1 MCVIVIF
8 VVWEGEDG
16 GKERFNVVRVHEEG
30 WVGGIL
36 YCMYFYFLFFILVL
50 GGGMLRWGLH
60 LFVGGGNVGGMTSHC
75 V

>member
-36 YCMYFYFLFFILVL
+36 YCMFFYFLFFILIL
-50 GGGMLRWGLH
+50 GGDVKMGIASICWRR
-60 LFVGGGNVGGMTSHC
+60 
-75 V
+75 